1 MGEVKT
7 IKEKETGISTPR
19 TVAAI
24 LEGMMAKAA
33 EVANEKAAL
42 EIKRIARANAF
53 LELADDNGFTPKDI
67 MTNLQDAIDLAKKG
81 GDSRA
86 LTRLVELQNKM
97 FLEVHQSVGDTV
109 LKLTQIQNNMD
120 KGQGGGDKMSE
131 LEMQKLVYA
140 EVEKIV
146 NGG

>member
-1 MGEVKT
+1 MNKV
-7 IKEKETGISTPR
+7 IKETETGISTPR
-19 TVAAI
+19 TVAVI
-24 LEGMMAKAA
+24 LEGMMSKAA

>member
-1 MGEVKT
+1 MNKV
-7 IKEKETGISTPR
+7 IKETETGISTPR
-19 TVAAI
+19 TVAVI
-24 LEGMMAKAA
+24 LEGMMSKAA

-120 KGQGGGDKMSE
+120 KGQGVGDKMSE